1 MALGAYSS
9 SILKPAIAWMLV
21 ISLDILCRFVQIAI
35 NCADQNADRNFEDGC
50 SEVCSEG
57 ASVEQFACLKTH
69 DNRSTQPPF
78 KF

>member
-35 NCADQNADRNFEDGC
+35 NCADQNADRNFEDG
-50 SEVCSEG
+50 SAKYAVRVQVLSNWR
-57 ASVEQFACLKTH
+57 V
-69 DNRSTQPPF
+69 
-78 KF
+78 